1 MAHRN
6 LQARQRQSMGR
17 LAAVTNL
24 QAFGER
30 KQQQRVV
37 VTDRRGRQIALVKPS
52 ARALCRLLE
61 ILGESGKNQMY
72 FAIVAP
78 LMFVREID
86 GEDVPLPDSKTE
98 LEALLDKLEEDGI
111 KAIMQG
117 LKSHF
122 SHPALLRQSL

>member
-1 MAHRN
+1 M
-6 LQARQRQSMGR
+6 SS

-24 QAFGER
+24 QEFGER
-30 KQQQRVV
+30 KQKQRVV
-37 VTDRRGRQIALVKPS
+37 VTDRRGRNITLMKPN

-78 LMFVREID
+78 LMFVCEIN
-86 GEDVPLPDSKTE
+86 GEAVPLPDSKNE
-98 LEALLDKLEEDGI
+98 LEALLDTLEEDGI

-122 SHPALLRQSL
+122 SHPALLRQPI